1 MSLWSIITGTQIKV
15 LIKDAFYDKIF
26 TMELLFNPVL
36 ISVIILCLLCVFK
49 VNVLFSLMISSIVA
63 GLISKMPIDKIMNL
77 FISGMGQNSE
87 TALSYILLGTL
98 AAAMTHTGLAKIIA
112 IKISHFIKNNKYL
125 LIAILIL
132 ISIMSQ
138 NLIPVH
144 IAFIP
149 ILIPPLLPL
158 MNKLMLDRRIIA
170 CSLAFGLKAPYIA
183 IPAGF
188 GLIFQGLI
196 ADNMTNNGMEVLKQ
210 DVWKSSWVLG
220 FAMFIALLVAI
231 FVTYRKPRQYKAVE
245 NCSLESS
252 LVQNNNGLKFEKKH
266 LITLLGAIIT
276 LIVQL
281 LSGSLPLG
289 ALCGLIVIFGLRAVS
304 HKNMDF
310 LINEGVGLMGY
321 IAFVMLVCAGYALVL
336 KETGGIENLI
346 NSILPFI
353 QNSKLLAAAAML
365 FIGLIITIGIGSSFG
380 TIPILAVLFMPLCL
394 KLGFSAPQSIILL
407 CAASALGDAG
417 SPASDTTLGPTA
429 GLNAD
434 NQHNHIKDTCIPTF
448 IHFNTALI
456 IAALIAVL

>member
-1 MSLWSIITGTQIKV
+1 
-15 LIKDAFYDKIF
+15 
-26 TMELLFNPVL
+26 
-36 ISVIILCLLCVFK
+36 
-49 VNVLFSLMISSIVA
+49 
-63 GLISKMPIDKIMNL
+63 MNL

-112 IKISHFIKNNKYL
+112 VKISSFIKDNKYL
-125 LIAILIL
+125 LIGILVL
-132 ISIMSQ
+132 ISMMSQ

-158 MNKLMLDRRIIA
+158 MNKLKLDRRIIA

-196 ADNMTNNGMEVLKQ
+196 ADNMTNNGIEVLKQ
-210 DVWKSSWVLG
+210 DVWKSSWILG

-231 FVTYRKPRQYKAVE
+231 FITYRKPREYAAVN
-245 NCSLESS
+245 NCSAESGFTPAGNES
-252 LVQNNNGLKFEKKH
+252 KNAGSSIDLKFKKEH
-266 LITLLGAIIT
+266 FITLLGAIVT
-276 LIVQL
+276 LIIQL
-281 LSGSLPLG
+281 VSGSLPLG
-289 ALCGLIVIFGLRAVS
+289 ALCGLIIIFGLRAVS

-336 KETGGIENLI
+336 KETGGIEGLI
-346 NSILPFI
+346 NSILPFV

-380 TIPILAVLFMPLCL
+380 TIPILAVLFIPLCL
-394 KLGFSAPQSIILL
+394 KLGFSTSQSVILL
-407 CAASALGDAG
+407 CAAAALGDAG

-434 NQHNHIKDTCIPTF
+434 GRHNHIKDTCIPTF

>member
-1 MSLWSIITGTQIKV
+1 
-15 LIKDAFYDKIF
+15 
-26 TMELLFNPVL
+26 
-36 ISVIILCLLCVFK
+36 
-49 VNVLFSLMISSIVA
+49 MISSIIA
-63 GLISKMPIDKIMNL
+63 GLISKMPIDRIMNL

-112 IKISHFIKNNKYL
+112 IKISCFIKDNKYL
-125 LIAILIL
+125 LIGILVL

-158 MNKLMLDRRIIA
+158 MNKLKLDRRIIS

-231 FVTYRKPRQYKAVE
+231 FITYRKPREYAAIQSISSGNDFVQAE
-245 NCSLESS
+245 NCSKNIDDST
-252 LVQNNNGLKFEKKH
+252 GLKFEKKH
-266 LITLLGAIIT
+266 LITLFGAIIT
-276 LIVQL
+276 LIIQL

-336 KETGGIENLI
+336 KETGGIEGLI
-346 NSILPFI
+346 NSILPFV

-394 KLGFSAPQSIILL
+394 ELGFSAPQSIILL